1 MNSSVSAQALTERT
15 VIESFDKEFA
25 RLYVRLCRLIDTT
38 ACKSLYVNPLPGSEP
53 GRIPSVGELVL
64 RSAGVVE
71 QTFGGLTANL
81 WDDPFE
87 WTLPETLCTTALVKD
102 YLAEVEATRKRA
114 FVRFLNDG
122 NLLKLIAVPVG
133 DPTPLIGLLLD
144 TLARANDYQGRASIV
159 HGLLRQT

>member
-15 VIESFDKEFA
+15 VIETFDKEFA
-25 RLYVRLCRLIDTT
+25 RLYVRFCRLIDAT
-38 ACKSLYVNPLPGSEP
+38 AFETLYVNPLPGPES
-53 GRIPSVGELVL
+53 GGIPSVGELVL

-71 QTFGGLTANL
+71 QTFGGLTSNL

-87 WTLPETLCTTALVKD
+87 WTLPETLSTKD
-102 YLAEVEATRKRA
+102 LIREYLAEVEDTRKRA

-122 NLLKLIAVPVG
+122 NLLKLIAVPDG
-133 DPTPLIGLLLD
+133 DPTPLVGLLLD
-144 TLARANDYQGRASIV
+144 TLARASDYQGRATLV